1 MTHRITKL
9 TGAFAAALV
18 VLVAGPVPAA
28 AQPPAPGPP
37 AAAPAATSAA
47 KPTAAPAAAPAAP
60 AESQPFDAARLADQA
75 LGQVRT
81 RLKLSDD
88 QIVQIRPLLMDTMT
102 KLRQTLIDYSSPDGV
117 MFPALVQEFRGTREK
132 FRSSLEPILSPDQM
146 KEFMVIRH
154 EVDAQLRDTIC
165 DARLAA
171 VKPRLALR
179 PDQDQPV
186 RDILCKD
193 FEAKR
198 DLVAGMTTSSGG
210 PAVGA
215 PPKALFQK
223 IQDDTEGRLKQALT
237 PEQMKSYE
245 AYRDE
250 LKAKAQ
256 QPAG

>member
-1 MTHRITKL
+1 MTHRISKP
-9 TGAFAAALV
+9 TGACAAALI
-18 VLVAGPVPAA
+18 VLAAGLAPARAQAPAA
-28 AQPPAPGPP
+28 EKAPAARP
-37 AAAPAATSAA
+37 AAAPAT
-47 KPTAAPAAAPAAP
+47 KPAAAPAAP
-60 AESQPFDAARLADQA
+60 AATQPFDAARLADQA
-75 LGQVRT
+75 LGQVRS
-81 RLKLSDD
+81 RLRLTDD
-88 QIVQIRPLLMDTMT
+88 QIVQIRPLLMDNMT

-146 KEFMVIRH
+146 KGFIVIRH
-154 EVDAQLRDTIC
+154 EVDAQLRDTVC

-186 RDILCKD
+186 RDILCRD

-198 DLVAGMTTSSGG
+198 DLVAGMTASDGG
-210 PAVGA
+210 PAA
-215 PPKALFQK
+215 PRPPTALYQEV
-223 IQDDTEGRLKQALT
+223 QDETEARLRQTLT
-237 PEQMKSYE
+237 PEQMKAYE

-256 QPAG
+256 QPAS

>member
-1 MTHRITKL
+1 MTHRISKL

-18 VLVAGPVPAA
+18 VLAAGLAPAA
-28 AQPPAPGPP
+28 AQ
-37 AAAPAATSAA
+37 APAAKPAA
-47 KPTAAPAAAPAAP
+47 PPAAAPAAP
-60 AESQPFDAARLADQA
+60 AEAQAFDAAPLADQA
-75 LGQVRT
+75 LGQVRV
-81 RLKLSDD
+81 RLKLTNT
-88 QIVQIRPLLMDTMT
+88 QIVRIRPLLMDTMT

-132 FRSSLEPILSPDQM
+132 FRSSLEPILSPEQM
-146 KEFMVIRH
+146 QEFMVIRH
-154 EVDAQLRDTIC
+154 EVDAQLRDTVC

-210 PAVGA
+210 PAA
-215 PPKALFQK
+215 PRPPAPLYQK
-223 IQDDTEGRLKQALT
+223 IQDETEARLKQVLS
-237 PEQMKSYE
+237 PEQMKAYE

-256 QPAG
+256 QPAS

>member
-1 MTHRITKL
+1 MTYRISKL
-9 TGAFAAALV
+9 TGACAATLV
-18 VLVAGPVPAA
+18 VLAAGFAPAA
-28 AQPPAPGPP
+28 AQ
-37 AAAPAATSAA
+37 APAAKPAARSAA
-47 KPTAAPAAAPAAP
+47 KPAAAPAAAPATT
-60 AESQPFDAARLADQA
+60 AEAQPFDAARLADQA
-75 LGQVRT
+75 LGQVRS
-81 RLKLSDD
+81 RLKLTGD
-88 QIVQIRPLLMDTMT
+88 QITQIRPLLIDSMT

-132 FRSSLEPILSPDQM
+132 FRSSLEPILTPDQM

-165 DARLAA
+165 AARLAA

-210 PAVGA
+210 PAA
-215 PPKALFQK
+215 PHPQPLYQK
-223 IQDDTEGRLKQALT
+223 IQDETEARLRQALT
-237 PEQMKSYE
+237 PEQMKAYE
-245 AYRDE
+245 GYRDE

-256 QPAG
+256 QPAS